1 MPLLGLIWLAFAL
14 TLYWFAG
21 LSPNVNNLISPDT
34 KDPLAYLN
42 GSGVTF
48 VGVTIVAGIVI
59 FAIQGLRNR
68 RAGIQTDLIYR
79 ALPPD

>member
-1 MPLLGLIWLAFAL
+1 MTGVQTCAL
-14 TLYWFAG
+14 
-21 LSPNVNNLISPDT
+21 PIS
-34 KDPLAYLN
+34 
-42 GSGVTF
+42 F